1 MNRLIRNCVLQIPQ
15 VRRLVEERDT
25 LKAER
30 NTWVGLSNNLFLKY
44 SPPGHFYSPIP
55 SMDEIKAREHD
66 LWKQVP
72 ASLSGI
78 NLNDS
83 GQLKLFKH
91 LLKYY
96 EDVPFEDNPKGALR
110 YGYKN
115 PSYSYSDA
123 ITLFCILRMARPDNI
138 IEVGSGHSSCVFMD
152 TNELFYG
159 NSIDITFIEPY
170 PELLLTLMKE
180 GDKDQYKIIN
190 KGIQYVDL
198 NVFESLKQNDILF
211 IDSTHVSKIGGD
223 VNHIFFQVLPRLQT
237 GVLVH
242 FHDMFFPFEYPKQ
255 WLYEGRAWTED
266 YLMRAFL
273 QYNSAFEIAYWNE
286 YLATYYRKEFEEY
299 MPLCLK
305 DTGGSLW
312 LRKLPQVNPI

>member
-1 MNRLIRNCVLQIPQ
+1 
-15 VRRLVEERDT
+15 
-25 LKAER
+25 
-30 NTWVGLSNNLFLKY
+30 
-44 SPPGHFYSPIP
+44 
-55 SMDEIKAREHD
+55 
-66 LWKQVP
+66 
-72 ASLSGI
+72 
-78 NLNDS
+78 
-83 GQLKLFKH
+83 
-91 LLKYY
+91 
-96 EDVPFEDNPKGALR
+96 
-110 YGYKN
+110 
-115 PSYSYSDA
+115 
-123 ITLFCILRMARPDNI
+123 
-138 IEVGSGHSSCVFMD
+138 
-152 TNELFYG
+152 
-159 NSIDITFIEPY
+159 
-170 PELLLTLMKE
+170 MKE